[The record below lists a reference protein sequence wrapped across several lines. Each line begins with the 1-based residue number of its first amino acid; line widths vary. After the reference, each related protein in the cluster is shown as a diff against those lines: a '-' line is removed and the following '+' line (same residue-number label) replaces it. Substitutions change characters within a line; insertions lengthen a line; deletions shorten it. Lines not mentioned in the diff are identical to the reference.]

1 MFLYNIIVVIKGN
14 VAAYK
19 DLNLV
24 TVTIKRYFSREHSE
38 RMERSTGV
46 DPFVCGGT
54 RGTYVRVLVQRSSG
68 FREYR
73 LAREEER
80 RQTGPRAGRIVTQR
94 LPTRVDYVW

>member
-1 MFLYNIIVVIKGN
+1 MYVVLYSAPPTQNLRIKVN
-14 VAAYK
+14 VAVYK

-24 TVTIKRYFSREHSE
+24 TVTIKRYFSRE
-38 RMERSTGV
+38 RSTGV
-46 DPFVCGGT
+46 DPIVCGGT
-54 RGTYVRVLVQRSSG
+54 RGTYVRVLVQRSGG

-94 LPTRVDYVW
+94 LPTRVDYQ

>member
-1 MFLYNIIVVIKGN
+1 MSTVKECNYRSVALASNRSFAVV
-14 VAAYK
+14 
-19 DLNLV
+19 
-24 TVTIKRYFSREHSE
+24 
-38 RMERSTGV
+38 
-46 DPFVCGGT
+46 

-94 LPTRVDYVW
+94 LPTRVDYQ